1 LPRARKRDGALALV
15 KTTHATAVRGIF
27 DTVSIVPSIMERMR
41 TVFAKNDAKKE
52 HHGLQE
58 SVRKLVD
65 REITPIL
72 KRNDPHKPLPKEER
86 RAIVKVCAAQGLTA
100 GRLPEEF
107 GGSGMSALEYGLI
120 REMMPAAVSFSMGG
134 QEGPALRICLGGN
147 REQVERFVPG
157 LVNGDI
163 LGASGTT
170 EPDAGSDPRGAKTK
184 AVQDGDDWIIDGHK
198 MWVSGAYN
206 CDLML
211 TAASIGK
218 NDHNHNRLLWF
229 VIEQKDSPF
238 ITRKIQTMGLR
249 QGQLGEAIFDNCRVP
264 GRNVVGAE
272 GTASRVLQQTWLL
285 QRPALGLTAVG
296 MAQRALD
303 EALKYAGIREMF
315 GRKIAGFQLVQEMLA
330 DIATA
335 VTTSRLLCYHALT
348 AIDNDSS
355 DKVHLSAMAKRYA
368 ISACTRAISL
378 AMEVHGAMGI
388 SVELGLEELYRDVRM
403 LPIPDGT
410 NQIMTLIEG
419 RAMTGISALR

>member
-1 LPRARKRDGALALV
+1 MDFTL
-15 KTTHATAVRGIF
+15 
-27 DTVSIVPSIMERMR
+27 SSEQRM
-41 TVFAKNDAKKE
+41 
-52 HHGLQE
+52 LQE
-58 SVRKLVD
+58 SVKKMVD
-65 REITPIL
+65 RDITPIL

-86 RAIVKVCAAQGLTA
+86 RAIVKVCAAQGLTS

-107 GGSGMSALEYGLI
+107 GGVGMSALDYGLV

-134 QEGPALRICLGGN
+134 QEGPALRICMGGN

-157 LVNGDI
+157 LISGDI

-170 EPDAGSDPRGAKTK
+170 EPGAGSDARGAKTK
-184 AVQDGDDWIIDGHK
+184 ATQDGDHWIINGHK
-198 MWVSGAYN
+198 MWVSGAFN

-218 NDHNHNRLLWF
+218 DERNHNRLLWF
-229 VIEQKDSPF
+229 VIDQKESPF
-238 ITRKIQTMGLR
+238 ITKKIQTLGLR

-264 GRNVVGAE
+264 ARNVIGAE
-272 GTASRVLQQTWLL
+272 GTASRVLQQTWLT
-285 QRPALGLTAVG
+285 QRPTLGLTAVG

-303 EALKYAGIREMF
+303 EAVKYAGIREMF
-315 GRKIAGFQLVQEMLA
+315 GRKIGGFQLVQEMLA

-335 VTTSRLLCYHALT
+335 VTTSRLLCYHALD
-348 AIDNDSS
+348 AIDKDASN
-355 DKVHLSAMAKRYA
+355 KVHLSAMAKRYA
-368 ISACTRAISL
+368 IAACTRAISL

-419 RAMTGISALR
+419 RAMTGISAIR

>member
-1 LPRARKRDGALALV
+1 MDFTLSSEQRL
-15 KTTHATAVRGIF
+15 
-27 DTVSIVPSIMERMR
+27 
-41 TVFAKNDAKKE
+41 
-52 HHGLQE
+52 LQD

-72 KRNDPHKPLPKEER
+72 KRNDPHAPLPKEER
-86 RAIVKVCAAQGLTA
+86 RAIVKLCAAQGLTS
-100 GRLPEEF
+100 GRLPIEF
-107 GGSGMSALEYGLI
+107 GGSGMSALEYGLV
-120 REMMPAAVSFSMGG
+120 REMMPAAISFAMGG
-134 QEGPALRICLGGN
+134 QEGPALRICMGGN
-147 REQVERFVPG
+147 QEQVERFVPA
-157 LVNGDI
+157 LVNGDL

-170 EPDAGSDPRGAKTK
+170 EPGAGSDPRGAKTR
-184 AVQDGDDWIIDGHK
+184 AVQDGDHWIINGHK
-198 MWVSGAYN
+198 MWVSGAFN

-211 TAASIGK
+211 TAASVGR
-218 NDHNHNRLLWF
+218 NERGHNRLFWF

-238 ITRKIQTMGLR
+238 VTRKIQTMGLR
-249 QGQLGEAIFDNCRVP
+249 QGQLGEAIFDDCRVP
-264 GRNVVGAE
+264 ARNVIGGE

-303 EALKYAGIREMF
+303 QALSYAGIREMF
-315 GRKIAGFQLVQEMLA
+315 GRKIGGFQLVQELLA
-330 DIATA
+330 DIAAA
-335 VTTSRLLCYHALT
+335 VTTSRLLCYHALN
-348 AIDNDSS
+348 AIDNDAS

-368 ISACTRAISL
+368 IAASTRAISL

-419 RAMTGISALR
+419 REMTGISALR